1 MFSNSKLRAVKV
13 ESAGTFVR
21 LHSNITPGSSPL
33 LSAIQCLEKRG
44 IAITGHKSRQVSP
57 SNINT
62 FDIIIC
68 LSLVEMTYIS
78 YMRPRGAIILAE
90 VPEPLDDSPP
100 SFESCADGMEAF
112 AKEFIKTYL

>member
-1 MFSNSKLRAVKV
+1 
-13 ESAGTFVR
+13 
-21 LHSNITPGSSPL
+21 
-33 LSAIQCLEKRG
+33 
-44 IAITGHKSRQVSP
+44 
-57 SNINT
+57 
-62 FDIIIC
+62 
-68 LSLVEMTYIS
+68 MTYIS